1 MLRHR
6 IFEVLKRL
14 EVLGISP
21 VDPRFAKS
29 AVHAVDGVDAFNLT
43 VREAECFFELFQ
55 VLGIEPP
62 AGIWHVKVTSGAN
75 SQTQARPT

>member
-29 AVHAVDGVDAFNLT
+29 AVHAIDGVDAFNFT
-43 VREAECFFELFQ
+43 VQGAECFFELFLAVSYTHLQ
-55 VLGIEPP
+55 L
-62 AGIWHVKVTSGAN
+62 
-75 SQTQARPT
+75 PTKA